1 MTENRFEQFLK
12 DAAQDYNRPPEIA
25 PREEMWTRIQD
36 AQRANASAPLLRV
49 EDGRPQSERSFVQR
63 TQWWALAAAAGI
75 LLVAGIGIGRMT
87 GSNSTTRVAVA
98 KTSAPSA
105 PAPVT
110 VAPVD
115 STVVAVASSPE
126 PGLGNAGERPTPVS
140 RGAARLASGPSIS
153 IKYPRPRR
161 STLEIDAN
169 RMNATYQVASLRHLA
184 ETEALL
190 TAFRTDSAG
199 KAMDPVVAKWSR
211 DLLSNTRLLL
221 DSPAARDPL
230 RKHLFEDLELVLT
243 QIVQL
248 SNAPNANERDM
259 VESTIREGHVM
270 TRLRT
275 AIPAGRPQG
284 S

>member
-1 MTENRFEQFLK
+1 MTEDKLDQIIRN
-12 DAAQDYNRPPEIA
+12 AAADYNRPPEIA
-25 PREEMWTRIQD
+25 PREEMWARIQE
-36 AQRANASAPLLRV
+36 AQRTNAAAPMLRV
-49 EDGRPQSERSFVQR
+49 ERGGGAPQASFMPR
-63 TQWWALAAAAGI
+63 KQWWALAAAAGI
-75 LLVAGIGIGRMT
+75 LLVAGIGIGRM
-87 GSNSTTRVAVA
+87 SRPAPAANVAVINA
-98 KTSAPSA
+98 PAQTVTAPAPDESENTAGSTEVSSRVERGIPSPSGPVQVASAPSR
-105 PAPVT
+105 T
-110 VAPVD
+110 E
-115 STVVAVASSPE
+115 ASS
-126 PGLGNAGERPTPVS
+126 RPS
-140 RGAARLASGPSIS
+140 
-153 IKYPRPRR
+153 R

-199 KAMDPVVAKWSR
+199 RAMDPAVAKWSR

-230 RKHLFEDLELVLT
+230 RRHLLEDLELVLT

-259 VESTIREGHVM
+259 VESTIRDGHVM

>member
-1 MTENRFEQFLK
+1 MTQDKLDQIIR
-12 DAAQDYNRPPEIA
+12 DAARDYNRPPEIA
-25 PREEMWTRIQD
+25 PREEMWARIQE
-36 AQRANASAPLLRV
+36 AQRATAAAPVLRV
-49 EDGRPQSERSFVQR
+49 QRGGGPPQSSFTPR

-87 GSNSTTRVAVA
+87 RSAPTTNVAVINAPGQTITAAASEKPGNTTESAGEPASEPVEIDRPSAGRGNARVASLSSR
-98 KTSAPSA
+98 TGSSRR
-105 PAPVT
+105 PA
-110 VAPVD
+110 
-115 STVVAVASSPE
+115 
-126 PGLGNAGERPTPVS
+126 
-140 RGAARLASGPSIS
+140 
-153 IKYPRPRR
+153 R

-199 KAMDPVVAKWSR
+199 RAMDPAVAKWSR

-230 RKHLFEDLELVLT
+230 RRHLLEDLELVLT

-259 VESTIREGHVM
+259 VESTIRDGHVM

>member
-1 MTENRFEQFLK
+1 MTEDKLDQIIR
-12 DAAQDYNRPPEIA
+12 DAARDYNRPPEIA
-25 PREEMWTRIQD
+25 PREEMWARIQE
-36 AQRANASAPLLRV
+36 AQRATAAAPMLRV
-49 EDGRPQSERSFVQR
+49 ERGGGPPRASFTQR

-87 GSNSTTRVAVA
+87 SSSPAPSVAVFNGNVQTA
-98 KTSAPSA
+98 TTNTPESAEKTAA
-105 PAPVT
+105 VTNEPAVET
-110 VAPVD
+110 EDAG
-115 STVVAVASSPE
+115 VVAVSNNRRVAS
-126 PGLGNAGERPTPVS
+126 LPT
-140 RGAARLASGPSIS
+140 RKGTARSSSSAI
-153 IKYPRPRR
+153 
-161 STLEIDAN
+161 EIDAAA
-169 RMNATYQVASLRHLA
+169 RSNATYQVASLRHLA

-190 TAFRTDSAG
+190 TAFRTDSANR
-199 KAMDPVVAKWSR
+199 AMDPVVAKWSR

-230 RKHLFEDLELVLT
+230 RRHLLEDLELVLT

-259 VESTIREGHVM
+259 VESTIRDGHVM

>member
-1 MTENRFEQFLK
+1 MTEDKLDQIIRE
-12 DAAQDYNRPPEIA
+12 AARDYNRPPEIA
-25 PREEMWTRIQD
+25 PREEMWDRIRE
-36 AQRANASAPLLRV
+36 AQSVNAAAPKLRV
-49 EDGRPQSERSFVQR
+49 ERGGGAPRPSFMPR
-63 TQWWALAAAAGI
+63 RQWWALAAAAGI
-75 LLVAGIGIGRMT
+75 LLVAGIGIGRM
-87 GSNSTTRVAVA
+87 SRPAPAASVAVIKA
-98 KTSAPSA
+98 PTQMVTAPAPDESENTSGSTEASGRVERAIPSSNGPVQVASAPSRTDA
-105 PAPVT
+105 P
-110 VAPVD
+110 
-115 STVVAVASSPE
+115 S
-126 PGLGNAGERPTPVS
+126 RPS
-140 RGAARLASGPSIS
+140 
-153 IKYPRPRR
+153 R

-199 KAMDPVVAKWSR
+199 RAMDPAVAKWSR

-230 RKHLFEDLELVLT
+230 RKHLLEDLELVLT

-259 VESTIREGHVM
+259 VESTIRDGHVM

>member
-1 MTENRFEQFLK
+1 MTEDKLDQIIR
-12 DAAQDYNRPPEIA
+12 DAARDYNRPPEIA
-25 PREEMWTRIQD
+25 PREEMWARIQE
-36 AQRANASAPLLRV
+36 AQRATAAAPMLRV
-49 EDGRPQSERSFVQR
+49 ERGGGPPQASFTQR
-63 TQWWALAAAAGI
+63 TQGWALAAAAGI

-87 GSNSTTRVAVA
+87 RPVPTTNVAVINSPA
-98 KTSAPSA
+98 QTVTA
-105 PAPVT
+105 PA
-110 VAPVD
+110 AED
-115 STVVAVASSPE
+115 SETTAAAMSEPASNQVEPSSHASLGGQVRAASVSPRT
-126 PGLGNAGERPTPVS
+126 GSSSRP
-140 RGAARLASGPSIS
+140 A
-153 IKYPRPRR
+153 R
-161 STLEIDAN
+161 STLEIDAT
-169 RMNATYQVASLRHLA
+169 RMEATYQVASLRHLA
-184 ETEALL
+184 QTEALL

-199 KAMDPVVAKWSR
+199 RAMDPAVAKWSR

-230 RKHLFEDLELVLT
+230 RRHLLEDLELVLT

-259 VESTIREGHVM
+259 VESTIRDGHVM

>member
-1 MTENRFEQFLK
+1 MTDDRFEQFLK
-12 DAAQDYNRPPEIA
+12 DAARDYNRPPEIA
-25 PREEMWTRIQD
+25 PREEMWARIQE
-36 AQRANASAPLLRV
+36 AQRTNAAAPMLRV
-49 EDGRPQSERSFVQR
+49 ERGGADTERSFMQR

-87 GSNSTTRVAVA
+87 SSSPAPSVAVFNGNVQTA
-98 KTSAPSA
+98 TTNAPESAEKTAVVTNE
-105 PAPVT
+105 PAPVE
-110 VAPVD
+110 AED
-115 STVVAVASSPE
+115 AGVVALGNNRRVASLP
-126 PGLGNAGERPTPVS
+126 
-140 RGAARLASGPSIS
+140 ARKGTG
-153 IKYPRPRR
+153 R
-161 STLEIDAN
+161 SSQSAIEIDAA
-169 RMNATYQVASLRHLA
+169 RTNATYQVASLRHLA

-190 TAFRTDSAG
+190 TAFRTDSANRG
-199 KAMDPVVAKWSR
+199 MDPVVAKWSR

-230 RKHLFEDLELVLT
+230 RRHLLEDLELVLT

-259 VESTIREGHVM
+259 VESTIRDGHVM

>member
-1 MTENRFEQFLK
+1 MTEDKLDQIIR
-12 DAAQDYNRPPEIA
+12 DAARDYNRPPEIA
-25 PREEMWTRIQD
+25 PREEMWARIQE
-36 AQRANASAPLLRV
+36 AQRATAAAPMLRV
-49 EDGRPQSERSFVQR
+49 ERGGGPPQASFTQR

-87 GSNSTTRVAVA
+87 RSAPTTNVAVINA
-98 KTSAPSA
+98 PAQTVTAAASEEPDNTTQSAGESASERSDIERPSA
-105 PAPVT
+105 
-110 VAPVD
+110 
-115 STVVAVASSPE
+115 
-126 PGLGNAGERPTPVS
+126 GRGNARVVSLSSGTGSSGRPS
-140 RGAARLASGPSIS
+140 
-153 IKYPRPRR
+153 R

-199 KAMDPVVAKWSR
+199 RAMDPAVAKWSR

-230 RKHLFEDLELVLT
+230 RKHLLEDLELVLT

-259 VESTIREGHVM
+259 VESTIRDGHVM

>member
-1 MTENRFEQFLK
+1 MTEDKLDQIIR
-12 DAAQDYNRPPEIA
+12 DAARDYNRPPEIS
-25 PREEMWTRIQD
+25 PREEMWARIQE
-36 AQRANASAPLLRV
+36 AQHISAAAPMLRV
-49 EDGRPQSERSFVQR
+49 ENGGRAPRALFVPQ
-63 TQWWALAAAAGI
+63 QWWALAAAAGI

-87 GSNSTTRVAVA
+87 RPAPTANVAVINAPAQTVTAPATDEPENSPAQAEVSVPVDQDTPLPKGPVRVA
-98 KTSAPSA
+98 SAPSR
-105 PAPVT
+105 
-110 VAPVD
+110 
-115 STVVAVASSPE
+115 SESS
-126 PGLGNAGERPTPVS
+126 S
-140 RGAARLASGPSIS
+140 RSP
-153 IKYPRPRR
+153 R
-161 STLEIDAN
+161 STLEIDAS
-169 RMNATYQVASLRHLA
+169 RMEATYQVASIRHLS

-199 KAMDPVVAKWSR
+199 RAMDPAVAKWSR

-230 RKHLFEDLELVLT
+230 RRHLLEDLELVLT

-248 SNAPNANERDM
+248 SNAPNPNERDM
-259 VESTIREGHVM
+259 VESTIRDGHVM

>member
-1 MTENRFEQFLK
+1 MTEDKLDKFIR
-12 DAAQDYNRPPEIA
+12 DAARDYNRPPEIA
-25 PREEMWTRIQD
+25 PREEMWARIQE
-36 AQRANASAPLLRV
+36 AQRANAATPILRV
-49 EDGRPQSERSFVQR
+49 ERGGGNAQHSFASR

-87 GSNSTTRVAVA
+87 TPSAPTVAVA
-98 KTSAPSA
+98 KAPAQTVTAPSVE
-105 PAPVT
+105 PLGPQS
-110 VAPVD
+110 VAAANE
-115 STVVAVASSPE
+115 SSEASGQSD
-126 PGLGNAGERPTPVS
+126 LGNRGNSIASIPS
-140 RGAARLASGPSIS
+140 RNVGALKSGP
-153 IKYPRPRR
+153 R
-161 STLEIDAN
+161 SLEIDAGQMN
-169 RMNATYQVASLRHLA
+169 RTYQLASMQHLA

-190 TAFRTDSAG
+190 TAFRTDSVNR
-199 KAMDPVVAKWSR
+199 AMDPVVAKWSR

-221 DSPAARDPL
+221 DSPAANDPL
-230 RKHLFEDLELVLT
+230 RKHLLEDLELVLT

-248 SNAPNANERDM
+248 SNTPNANERDM